1 MFRKSLIIALSL
13 MLLAPLTLI
22 IGHAQA
28 LDKPVHIRC
37 TSMPIGSSWYV
48 QAATIAKI
56 LRDKLP
62 PKSTIDVLPH
72 GGGIGA
78 APMIAKGDAEFGL
91 HFNMSSRWAYEGK
104 VAYKEPMTNLRGLV
118 GGVDSFYQ
126 AIVVSRSVGISS
138 LKDIKERKL
147 PVRLFTTRP
156 FGAGKFGAGL
166 VLNAYGMSF
175 DDIKSWGG
183 RVEHTTFTAIIAA
196 FKDRR
201 ADLFMHSISKGHPAT
216 TEISVSAPVKFLS
229 VEPEIITQMEKY
241 GYTETVLPKG
251 SFKGQDNDALLPGL
265 KTNVI
270 TNTDMSEELAYLI
283 TKTVCENKEALVKGH
298 RAFASFV
305 PENAWKAEFLGMPLH
320 PGAVKYYRERGWMK

>member
-1 MFRKSLIIALSL
+1 MFKKSFVVLVGLFLVVSL
-13 MLLAPLTLI
+13 LGLWGQT
-22 IGHAQA
+22 QA
-28 LDKPVHIRC
+28 LDKPVHLRC

-91 HFNMSSRWAYEGK
+91 HFNMSSSWAYAGK
-104 VAYKEPMTNLRGLV
+104 VAYKEPFQNLRGLV
-118 GGVDSFYQ
+118 GSVDQFYQ
-126 AIVVSRSVGISS
+126 AIVVRKGLDITS
-138 LKDIKERKL
+138 LKEVKERKI
-147 PVRLFTTRP
+147 PIRLFTTRP
-156 FGAGKFGAGL
+156 FGAGQFGAGL
-166 VLNAYGMSF
+166 VLEAYGMSF

-201 ADLFMHSISKGHPAT
+201 ADIFMHCISKGHPAT

-229 VEPEIITQMEKY
+229 VEPEIIKEMQGY
-241 GYTETVLPKG
+241 GYTAAVLPKG
-251 SFKGQDNDALLPGL
+251 SFKGQDNDAHLPGL
-265 KTNVI
+265 STNVI
-270 TNTDMSEELAYLI
+270 TNTDMADELAYLI
-283 TKTVCENKEALVKGH
+283 TKTICENKDALVKGH
-298 RAFASFV
+298 RAFEPFV
-305 PENAWKAEFLGMPLH
+305 PEDAWKRDLVGLPLH
-320 PGAVKYYRERGWMK
+320 PGAEKYYREKGWMK

>member
-1 MFRKSLIIALSL
+1 MFRKSLIISLSVI
-13 MLLAPLTLI
+13 LLASLTLI
-22 IGHAQA
+22 TARAYA
-28 LDKPVHIRC
+28 LDEPVHIRC

-56 LRDKLP
+56 LRGKLP

-72 GGGIGA
+72 GGGIGS

-91 HFNMSSRWAYEGK
+91 HFNMSSRWAREGK
-104 VAYKEPMTNLRGLV
+104 VAYKEPMTNLRGLA

-126 AIVVSRSVGISS
+126 AIVVNRDVDISS
-138 LKDIKERKL
+138 LKELKEKKL
-147 PVRLFTTRP
+147 SVRLFTTRP

-166 VLNAYGMSF
+166 VLDAYGMSF

-201 ADLFMHSISKGHPAT
+201 ADIFMHSISKGHPAT
-216 TEISVSAPVKFLS
+216 TEIAVSAPVKFLS
-229 VEPEIITQMEKY
+229 VEPEIIEVMKGY
-241 GYTETVLPKG
+241 GYTESVLPKG
-251 SFKGQDNDALLPGL
+251 SFKGQDNDARLPGL

-283 TKTVCENKEALVKGH
+283 TKTICENKEELVKGH

-305 PENAWKAEFLGMPLH
+305 PENAWKEEYLGMPLH
-320 PGAVKYYRERGWMK
+320 AGAEKYYRERGWLK